1 MRTKNFFLILILS
14 LMALVSCKSDKK
26 PDLKSEYI
34 RPASMNYSKE
44 DTMEINS
51 LVASYVE
58 TFNKKDFLAA
68 SNMLFK
74 VRNDSIF
81 PLSEPERTD
90 YINAYSHFP
99 TYGCKVKSFLLRSDK
114 NNEVKLLVQII
125 SSGNLE
131 KEEGVTCVSLNPVYI
146 NGKWYLTLLDKN
158 AEGVN
163 DVYATNQ

>member
-1 MRTKNFFLILILS
+1 
-14 LMALVSCKSDKK
+14 
-26 PDLKSEYI
+26 
-34 RPASMNYSKE
+34 
-44 DTMEINS
+44 MEINS
-51 LVASYVE
+51 LVASYVQ

-74 VRNDSIF
+74 VRNDSVF
-81 PLSEPERTD
+81 PLSESERTN

-131 KEEGVTCVSLNPVYI
+131 KEEGVTYVSLNPVYI

>member
-1 MRTKNFFLILILS
+1 
-14 LMALVSCKSDKK
+14 MALVSCKSDKK

-34 RPASMNYSKE
+34 RPASMNYSKQ
-44 DTMEINS
+44 DTLEINS

-58 TFNKKDFLAA
+58 TFNKKDFVAA
-68 SNMLFK
+68 SNMLYK

-81 PLSEPERTD
+81 PLSESERTQ

-125 SSGNLE
+125 SSGSLE
-131 KEEGVTCVSLNPVYI
+131 KEEGVTSVSLNPVCI
-146 NGKWYLTLLDKN
+146 KGKWYLTLLDKN
-158 AEGVN
+158 AEGVE

>member
-1 MRTKNFFLILILS
+1 
-14 LMALVSCKSDKK
+14 MALVSCKSDKK

-44 DTMEINS
+44 DTTEINS
-51 LVASYVE
+51 LVARYVE
-58 TFNKKDFLAA
+58 TFNKKDFVAA

-81 PLSEPERTD
+81 PLSDSERTE
-90 YINAYSHFP
+90 YIKAYSHFS

-114 NNEVKLLVQII
+114 NNEVNLLVQII
-125 SSGNLE
+125 SSGSLE
-131 KEEGVTCVSLNPVYI
+131 KEEGVTSVSLNPVCI

-158 AEGVN
+158 AEGVK